1 MKKILCI
8 TLMIVAMASC
18 GGGKATQSASQL
30 DSGKVVTDSFVT
42 IDGPWLK
49 SAGDTVRGFVLRA
62 DKTAEEVNMPN
73 VKMRRWNLVGDS
85 LKIEA
90 TMSVGDSA
98 VRRELGFRVES
109 LRNDTLTLIAGD
121 SFTYY
126 VRKH

>member
-30 DSGKVVTDSFVT
+30 DSGKVVTDSFAT
-42 IDGPWLK
+42 IGGTWLK
-49 SAGDTVRGFVLRA
+49 NAGDTVRGFVLRV

-73 VKMRRWNLVGDS
+73 VEMHRWNLVGDS